1 MEAKNILKEKNK
13 DNLSNANFINIKSRY
28 ILSKIYANLEQ
39 KKKLNIVKYNKQ
51 IQNKLNLNIKDYEE
65 ICKIE
70 IEIITCDGIYDKF
83 INIKENEQEYYHIYF
98 NYNKE

>member
-1 MEAKNILKEKNK
+1 MEAKNILKNKNK
-13 DNLSNANFINIKSRY
+13 DNLPNANLINIKSRY
-28 ILSKIYANLEQ
+28 ILSKIYANMEQ

-70 IEIITCDGIYDKF
+70 IEIIIGDSKYDKF
-83 INIKENEQEYYHIYF
+83 INIKENDKEY
-98 NYNKE
+98 